1 MKVLFGYQD
10 VLDMITDGIT
20 PLGKEATTAQEAKF
34 KEDKKKDYKAL
45 FLIHSC
51 VDSDNFEKV
60 GDCDSAKTAWG
71 ILEKAY
77 AGADKAKVVRLQTH
91 KRQFELL
98 QMEDKETINDYVTH
112 VTRLGN
118 QMKLCGEVVSE
129 QNFVSKVLC
138 SLTPTFDNI
147 VVAIEE
153 SKDLK
158 TMTKDELQSSL
169 EAHEQRMDERGN
181 DKAKAEV
188 ALQARFNEK
197 NKKSKGK
204 WPSRG
209 KKNFQNFD
217 GKESQ
222 NSRKGEG
229 SSKGEGQDNYK
240 PFDKSTKNAE
250 KSAITHSEKSAMVT
264 VRDGAQWRNE
274 WYLDSGC
281 STYMTGRKDWFV
293 KINQATRSR
302 VKFTDDTTLAADGVD
317 DVLIMR
323 RDGGH
328 SLIKDVMYI
337 PGIKCNILSIGQ
349 LLERNYMIWM
359 ENKVLRVL
367 DQNGVL
373 ILKAPMAANR
383 TFKIELEIMEHRC
396 LATAVWSGFKPNL
409 SHLRVF
415 GSVAF
420 QHITGQLRK
429 KLDDKSEM
437 MLLVGYHPTGGY
449 KLFDVS
455 SKKIVISRDVIVDEE
470 NQNFQ
475 PAEGAL
481 QQPFRTETGES
492 SRRPTR
498 RRGLP

>member
-10 VLDMITDGIT
+10 VLDMITNGIT
-20 PLGKEATTAQEAKF
+20 PLGKEATAAQQAKF

-45 FLIHSC
+45 FLINSC

-77 AGADKAKVVRLQTH
+77 ASADKAKVARLQNH
-91 KRQFELL
+91 KRRFELL
-98 QMEDKETINDYVTH
+98 QMEDKETINDYVTR

-118 QMKLCGEVVSE
+118 QMKSCGEAVSE
-129 QNFVSKVLC
+129 QNFVSKVLR
-138 SLTPTFDNI
+138 SLTPRFDNI

-158 TMTKDELQSSL
+158 TMMKDELQSSL

-229 SSKGEGQDNYK
+229 SSKGGGQDNYK
-240 PFDKSTKNAE
+240 PFDKSTKKCYNCQKLGHFARECRAKPRENYADEAKVARQDVDYDNTVLVMIMEENYAIKEVLDSNCDKRKLLDNNYCSAE
-250 KSAITHSEKSAMVT
+250 NSAITHSKKSAMVT
-264 VRDGAQWRNE
+264 VQDGAQGRNE

-281 STYMTGRKDWFV
+281 STHMTGRKDWFV

-302 VKFTDDTTLAADGVD
+302 VKFTDDTTLAADGVG

-328 SLIKDVMYI
+328 SLIKDMLYI
-337 PGIKCNILSIGQ
+337 PGIKCNLLSIGQ
-349 LLERNYMIWM
+349 LLERNYMIRM

-396 LATAVWSGFKPNL
+396 LATA
-409 SHLRVF
+409 
-415 GSVAF
+415 
-420 QHITGQLRK
+420 T
-429 KLDDKSEM
+429 
-437 MLLVGYHPTGGY
+437 
-449 KLFDVS
+449 
-455 SKKIVISRDVIVDEE
+455 SRDEWLWHYRLGHL
-470 NQNFQ
+470 NF
-475 PAEGAL
+475 
-481 QQPFRTETGES
+481 
-492 SRRPTR
+492 
-498 RRGLP
+498 

>member
-1 MKVLFGYQD
+1 MSVSNDKIPTNLPILDSKNYDKWHKQMKVLFGYQD

-20 PLGKEATTAQEAKF
+20 PLGKEATAAQEVKF

-98 QMEDKETINDYVTH
+98 QMEDKETINDYVTR

-118 QMKLCGEVVSE
+118 QMKSCGEAVSE
-129 QNFVSKVLC
+129 QNFVSKVLR
-138 SLTPTFDNI
+138 SLTPRFDNI

-169 EAHEQRMDERGN
+169 EAHEQRMNERGN
-181 DKAKAEV
+181 NKAKAEV

-222 NSRKGEG
+222 NSRKCEG
-229 SSKGEGQDNYK
+229 SSKGGGQDNYR
-240 PFDKSTKNAE
+240 PFDKSTKKCYNCQKLGHFARECRAKPRENHADEAKVARQDVDYDNTVLVMITEENYEIKEALDNNCDKRKLLDSNYCSAE
-250 KSAITHSEKSAMVT
+250 KSAKTHSEKSAMVT
-264 VRDGAQWRNE
+264 VRDGAQGRNE

-281 STYMTGRKDWFV
+281 STHMTGRKDWFV
-293 KINQATRSR
+293 KINQVT
-302 VKFTDDTTLAADGVD
+302 
-317 DVLIMR
+317 
-323 RDGGH
+323 
-328 SLIKDVMYI
+328 
-337 PGIKCNILSIGQ
+337 
-349 LLERNYMIWM
+349 
-359 ENKVLRVL
+359 
-367 DQNGVL
+367 
-373 ILKAPMAANR
+373 
-383 TFKIELEIMEHRC
+383 
-396 LATAVWSGFKPNL
+396 
-409 SHLRVF
+409 
-415 GSVAF
+415 
-420 QHITGQLRK
+420 
-429 KLDDKSEM
+429 
-437 MLLVGYHPTGGY
+437 
-449 KLFDVS
+449 
-455 SKKIVISRDVIVDEE
+455 
-470 NQNFQ
+470 
-475 PAEGAL
+475 
-481 QQPFRTETGES
+481 
-492 SRRPTR
+492 
-498 RRGLP
+498 